1 MCKITNFWTP
11 DIVEFLQTVAIFT
24 DDEYELWHYICKGLT
39 NKEIGKEL
47 QVSPSTVS
55 RRIQCL
61 RNKYDRLST
70 QYPDKLPKR
79 EDFKY

>member
-39 NKEIGKEL
+39 NKEIGREL
-47 QVSPSTVS
+47 KVSPSTVS
-55 RRIQCL
+55 RRIQHL
-61 RNKYDRLST
+61 RNKYDRLAT
-70 QYPDKLPKR
+70 KYPDKLPKR
-79 EDFKY
+79 EDLKY